1 MDKISALMDGELGE
15 YNARS
20 ALASLKSQAELREQ
34 WMSFHVI
41 GDALRQDAQ
50 LSCDFSRKFGELLA
64 KEPTALAPARRAA
77 ATPRRMALSAAA
89 SVAAVA
95 MVGWLALSEN
105 PLLQPDSPRPDN
117 LAAAPSSLASAPAAR
132 SAPSLEFETSSGVN
146 DYLLAHQEFSPST
159 AIQGVAPYVRTVSES
174 R

>member
-1 MDKISALMDGELGE
+1 MDKISALMDGELEE

-34 WMSFHVI
+34 WVSFHVI
-41 GDALRQDAQ
+41 GDVLRQDAEV
-50 LSCDFSRKFGELLA
+50 SVDFSKQFSDWLA
-64 KEPTALAPARRAA
+64 KEPTVLAPARRTT
-77 ATPRRMALSAAA
+77 ATPRRLALSAAA

-105 PLLQPDSPRPDN
+105 PLRQPDTLSQPGN
-117 LAAAPSSLASAPAAR
+117 LASASPAR
-132 SAPSLEFETSSGVN
+132 NAPSLEFETSSAVN

>member
-1 MDKISALMDGELGE
+1 MDKISALMDGELEE
-15 YNARS
+15 YNARA

-34 WMSFHVI
+34 WLNFHVI
-41 GDALRQDAQ
+41 GDALRKDAE
-50 LSCDFSRKFGELLA
+50 LSCDFSEKFSELLT
-64 KEPTALAPARRAA
+64 KEPTVIAPKRGAT
-77 ATPRRMALSAAA
+77 ATPRRIALSAAA

-105 PLLQPDSPRPDN
+105 PLRQPDN
-117 LAAAPSSLASAPAAR
+117 LASAPGNLTSAQAVR
-132 SAPSLEFETSSGVN
+132 SAPSLEFETSGAVN